1 MNVQRIVSFVLL
13 CSLMVCGILMGAP
26 LTIFLDAT
34 SIAIFMGVVGGGILW
49 SHSLSDVLGAFGTFL
64 GAGHVDAQQSRR
76 DHNTFIRL
84 ARLSSAVGW
93 IGPIIG
99 IIQILRR
106 LEDPSAIGPGM
117 AVVFLTMFYGTAAGE
132 LLFRPAAAACLT
144 GNGPSTG
151 PSTGPIAFH
160 PRKLIS
166 VLLMGGLVAVGLS
179 FSGTIQNFI
188 DFPSAGI
195 VIVATLLGLFV
206 SHPVSNV
213 GQVLRSVFGP
223 ETMHP
228 EHAEQGAAMF
238 HRLAEL
244 AVAIGFLGTMI
255 GLVQMLQAMEDPSA
269 IGPALSV
276 ALLTVFYGILL
287 SEVGFRSAAT
297 DCLKRGGVDI
307 EEWRHR
313 HPNRTLD
320 IVGQLLFVVFTF
332 ALMLISMGVPYL
344 C

>member
-1 MNVQRIVSFVLL
+1 M
-13 CSLMVCGILMGAP
+13 
-26 LTIFLDAT
+26 
-34 SIAIFMGVVGGGILW
+34 
-49 SHSLSDVLGAFGTFL
+49 
-64 GAGHVDAQQSRR
+64 
-76 DHNTFIRL
+76 

-117 AVVFLTMFYGTAAGE
+117 AVVLLTMFYGTAAGE
-132 LLFRPAAAACLT
+132 LLFRPAAAACLN
-144 GNGPSTG
+144 GNGPSTW

-166 VLLMGGLVAVGLS
+166 VLLMGGLVAAGLS
-179 FSGTIQNFI
+179 FSGPIQNFI

-195 VIVATLLGLFV
+195 VIVATILGLFV
-206 SHPVSNV
+206 SHPASYVR
-213 GQVLRSVFGP
+213 QILRSVFGP

-228 EHAEQGAAMF
+228 EQAEQGAAMF

-269 IGPALSV
+269 IGPAVSV
-276 ALLTVFYGILL
+276 ALLTMFYGILL
-287 SEVGFRSAAT
+287 SEVAFRSAAT
-297 DCLKRGGVDI
+297 DCLKRGGVHI
-307 EEWRHR
+307 EDWRHR
-313 HPNRTLD
+313 HPNRTLG

-332 ALMLISMGVPYL
+332 ALMLISLGFPYL

>member
-1 MNVQRIVSFVLL
+1 MNVQRMVSFVLL
-13 CSLMVCGILMGAP
+13 CSIMLCAILMGPP
-26 LTIFLDAT
+26 LTTFFDAT
-34 SIAIFMGVVGGGILW
+34 SFTIFMGVVGGGILW
-49 SHSLSDVLGAFGTFL
+49 SHSMSDVLGAFGTFL
-64 GAGHVDAQQSRR
+64 GAGPVDAQQSRR

-84 ARLSSAVGW
+84 ARLSSAVCW

-106 LEDPSAIGPGM
+106 LDDPSMIGPGM

-144 GNGPSTG
+144 GNGPSTE

-166 VLLMGGLVAVGLS
+166 VLLVGGLVVASLS
-179 FSGTIQNFI
+179 FSGTIQNFFDI
-188 DFPSAGI
+188 TSAGI
-195 VIVATLLGLFV
+195 VIIATILGLFV
-206 SHPVSNV
+206 SHPASNV
-213 GQVLRSVFGP
+213 RQVLRSVFGP

-228 EHAEQGAAMF
+228 EQAERGAAMF

-255 GLVQMLQAMEDPSA
+255 GLVQMLQNLEDPSA
-269 IGPALSV
+269 IGPALS
-276 ALLTVFYGILL
+276 LSMLTVFYGILL
-287 SEVGFRSAAT
+287 SEVAFRTAAA
-297 DCLKRGGVDI
+297 DCLKRGGVQI
-307 EEWRHR
+307 EDWRHQ
-313 HPNRTLD
+313 HPNRTLG
-320 IVGQLLFVVFTF
+320 IVGQLLFVIFTF
-332 ALMLISMGVPYL
+332 ALMLISLGVPYL